1 MESVSE
7 FSQESYYVSSKYYY
21 YFAISASLF
30 FISQSHL
37 GHLLWNSLIP
47 WQFLMALWRAFWGL
61 FNPLVDDP
69 SACGVHAFFTT
80 HSYSGLKKTVVA
92 IFCQNEIA
100 YLLEEKFTILLFELI
115 FFFAFVEFLCG
126 EVETELKK
134 AGYPC
139 SLEELQLSVA
149 HKPSTKL
156 PSCLIPVVW
165 QSICSLDYNDQLAMS
180 TLSAGNGLWI
190 PTCILTKFTFLRISK
205 IEGIEKDSCFSGFFF
220 F

>member
-1 MESVSE
+1 MWSSC
-7 FSQESYYVSSKYYY
+7 FFHNAFIFRIKKNSCSYFLSK
-21 YFAISASLF
+21 
-30 FISQSHL
+30 
-37 GHLLWNSLIP
+37 WNCLSFRGKIYDP
-47 WQFLMALWRAFWGL
+47 AFWI
-61 FNPLVDDP
+61 N
-69 SACGVHAFFTT
+69 
-80 HSYSGLKKTVVA
+80 
-92 IFCQNEIA
+92 
-100 YLLEEKFTILLFELI
+100 